1 MVATK
6 GYARLLRRLPGLLT
20 GGGHALLCLNASE
33 FPMTFLHDLV
43 REHAAAL
50 RFVERVA
57 HPAVFADVDEGK
69 GGEGGGVA
77 VDRSAGRSRFIRKWA
92 SKACPRSATSYQ

>member
-1 MVATK
+1 
-6 GYARLLRRLPGLLT
+6 
-20 GGGHALLCLNASE
+20 
-33 FPMTFLHDLV
+33 MTFLHDLV

-69 GGEGGGVA
+69 GVKVGVWQLIDPLVA
-77 VDRSAGRSRFIRKWA
+77 PDS
-92 SKACPRSATSYQ
+92 

>member
-1 MVATK
+1 
-6 GYARLLRRLPGLLT
+6 
-20 GGGHALLCLNASE
+20 
-33 FPMTFLHDLV
+33 MTFLHDLV

-69 GGEGGGVA
+69 GGEGGCG
-77 VDRSAGRSRFIRKWA
+77 S
-92 SKACPRSATSYQ
+92 